1 MTVIKKKNEKV
12 AAVADGL
19 PDSFTIEQ
27 FVEAFQ
33 KTYPKDWETLVWAHK
48 KYERKTKPGKASPM
62 PTPWQYLK
70 NALNVYRASQVTRR
84 CAVRD
89 SKSEDLNEGFFAAM
103 ADEKA

>member
-1 MTVIKKKNEKV
+1 MTVIKKKSEKV
-12 AAVADGL
+12 AVVADGL
-19 PDSFTIEQ
+19 PDGFTIEQ
-27 FVEAFQ
+27 FVDAFQ
-33 KTYPKDWETLVWAHK
+33 KAYPKDWETIVRAHK
-48 KYERKTKPGKASPM
+48 KHERKTKPGKASPM